1 MIMMVNV
8 IKRKVKVLW
17 SHGGELT
24 RCIVLPMQA
33 AQSAHLS
40 SSSFLVFF
48 IIIIISIIY
57 IISPV
62 QVALSAK
69 LTNVLF
75 FCSLRSSHI
84 PTNICQNCPSQRMHV
99 CRACHMQCTLETYHC
114 RRHLEP
120 GQDCFIA
127 PLGGIRGGP

>member
-99 CRACHMQCTLETYHC
+99 CRACHMQCTFETYHF